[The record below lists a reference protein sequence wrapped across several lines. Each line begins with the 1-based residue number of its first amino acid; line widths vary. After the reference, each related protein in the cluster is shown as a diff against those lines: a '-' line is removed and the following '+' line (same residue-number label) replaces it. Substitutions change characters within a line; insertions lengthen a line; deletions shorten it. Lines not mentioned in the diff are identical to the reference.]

1 MKVKSESYLQSGSN
15 ELRVLEYK
23 VQGLSFG
30 INILK
35 VSKIIKE
42 MHKFTQVP
50 DSSPSVT
57 GIFDDLS
64 GLVPTIDLAYF
75 LGLSSAPITEGDR
88 RKVVVT
94 EFFGKSNGLL
104 VDEINW
110 IHHFVWEDF
119 IDVGSIL
126 VNMDCPHVTGIVR
139 PDGGD
144 HMVLMLD
151 YESIILNLC
160 PELELSGHIGS
171 ASVPRFD
178 GAGMRALIAEDSP
191 AVSAM
196 LEVELRESGFEV
208 VTVGDGHSAI
218 EAIDAQPDFDLVITD
233 VEMPR
238 MDGLAL
244 LVAIRE
250 KYGRKIS
257 VLIYSS
263 IGDAGMKKRAEF
275 LEADG
280 HITKLNLDEL
290 RTAITDILSPRK
302 EKKPKKTRKVSTNK
316 KTAKTKTEEA
326 AVVA

>member
-1 MKVKSESYLQSGSN
+1 MKVKSESYLKSGSN

-23 VQGLSFG
+23 VKGQSFG

-35 VSKIIKE
+35 VSKIIME
-42 MHKFTQVP
+42 MEKFTKVP
-50 DSSPSVT
+50 DSNDSVT
-57 GIFDDLS
+57 GIFDDRS
-64 GLVPTIDLAYF
+64 SLVPTIDLAYF
-75 LGLSSAPITEGDR
+75 LGFSPEPITEGDT

-94 EFFGKSNGLL
+94 EFFGRTNGLL

-110 IHHFVWEDF
+110 IHHFVWEDL
-119 IDVGSIL
+119 IDVGSVLGSIK
-126 VNMDCPHVTGIVR
+126 CPHVTGIVR

-160 PELELSGHIGS
+160 PELELSGHIDS
-171 ASVPRFD
+171 ATVPRFD
-178 GAGMRALIAEDSP
+178 GSGMRALIAEDSP
-191 AVSAM
+191 AVAAM
-196 LEVELRESGFEV
+196 LEVELNESGFEV

-218 EAIDAQPDFDLVITD
+218 EIINAQPDFDLVISD

-250 KYGRKIS
+250 KYGKKIA

-290 RTAITDILSPRK
+290 RTAITEILSNRK
-302 EKKPKKTRKVSTNK
+302 EKKPKKLKVK
-316 KTAKTKTEEA
+316 VEVEEEA
-326 AVVA
+326 AL